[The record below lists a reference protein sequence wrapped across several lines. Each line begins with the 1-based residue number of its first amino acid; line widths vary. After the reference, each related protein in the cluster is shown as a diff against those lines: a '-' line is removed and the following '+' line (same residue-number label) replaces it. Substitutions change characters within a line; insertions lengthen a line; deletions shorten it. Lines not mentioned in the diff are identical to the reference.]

1 MVFRSIHKLKDIG
14 FYFQCLFLF
23 KKIRHIFNNKLEN
36 IPEQT
41 KQNSKRFAI
50 AIDIED
56 LTDDILQKLNMDKNE
71 IFTST
76 YSSEYKNEKGTF
88 SNGEYAIFDERKHNL
103 DEIIEKLQENNVNIY
118 EAVVEKEER

>member
-1 MVFRSIHKLKDIG
+1 MLIKIH
-14 FYFQCLFLF
+14 FLIF

-41 KQNSKRFAI
+41 KQNFKRFAI

-56 LTDDILQKLNMDKNE
+56 LTDDILQKLNIDKNE

-88 SNGEYAIFDERKHNL
+88 LDGEYAIFDERKHNL

-118 EAVVEKEER
+118 EAIVEKEER